1 MLKEY
6 LVYSTQ
12 ELQTKFVGYITA
24 VDTIKNQ
31 TTSQIVNTFLNYE
44 LHIATE
50 AVLNGEQG
58 AMKASKMIDKLIT
71 KIKEE
76 KEWLS
81 SLD

>member
-1 MLKEY
+1 
-6 LVYSTQ
+6 
-12 ELQTKFVGYITA
+12 
-24 VDTIKNQ
+24 
-31 TTSQIVNTFLNYE
+31 
-44 LHIATE
+44 E